1 MNWQE
6 PLGNVLIVDDNSE
19 FQHAASDLAR
29 QSNCVPFPAT
39 TLQEARRLT
48 RDENFDLILI
58 DLNLPDG
65 NGLDL
70 LDGIDLTAHG
80 QIVVVT
86 GYPTVES
93 AVRAV
98 ATPVVE
104 YLVKP
109 LGPGVLSGL
118 LDRAHVRAQLR
129 RTEQTGG
136 LGDMIGQSAPMQ
148 ELFARIRRVA
158 PLDVDVIVHGESG
171 TGKELAARAVHDLSG
186 RAGRFVAV
194 NCGAIAPELLGSQ
207 LFGHERGA
215 FNGALESHAGYFEQ
229 SEGGTLFL
237 DEISEMP
244 LAQQVYLLRALEGHS
259 FTRIG
264 GTQEIPLDVRVVAA
278 TNDDP
283 QLCVNSGA
291 LRADLFYRLLEFPLA
306 VPSLAE
312 RRGDIPLLAQ
322 HFLDRLN
329 ERYETQRIFSPD
341 ALQHLTSRQWPGNVR
356 ELRYAVQRLYI
367 LASGD
372 TVETKS
378 EAMSSPEAA
387 PDTSISFRVG
397 MTFDDV
403 EREMLLKTLAFH
415 RNNKRRAARALGIT
429 TKTIYNRLLRYRE
442 LGLIGDAEVGELTGD
457 HAE

>member
-19 FQHAASDLAR
+19 FQHAASGLAR
-29 QSNCVPFPAT
+29 LSNCVPFPAT

-48 RDENFDLILI
+48 RDETFDLILI

-70 LDGIDLTAHG
+70 LDDIDLTAHG

-86 GYPTVES
+86 GHPTVES

-118 LDRAHVRAQLR
+118 LERAHVRAQLR
-129 RTEQTGG
+129 QTEQTGG
-136 LGDMIGQSAPMQ
+136 LGDMIGQTAPMQ

-171 TGKELAARAVHDLSG
+171 TGKELVARAVHDLSG
-186 RAGRFVAV
+186 RRGRFVAV
-194 NCGAIAPELLGSQ
+194 NCGAIAPELLGSH

-215 FNGALESHAGYFEQ
+215 FNGALETHAGYFEQ

-264 GTQEIPLDVRVVAA
+264 GTQEIPLDVRVVAT

-291 LRADLFYRLLEFPLA
+291 LRADLYYRLLEFPLA

-312 RRGDIPLLAQ
+312 RRSDIPLLAQ

-329 ERYETQRIFSPD
+329 ERYETQRVFSPD
-341 ALQHLTSRQWPGNVR
+341 ALQYLTSRQWPGNVR

-378 EAMSSPEAA
+378 EATAGPEAA

-442 LGLIGDAEVGELTGD
+442 LGLIGDAEVGDLTGD
-457 HAE
+457 RAE

>member
-6 PLGNVLIVDDNSE
+6 PLGNILIVDDNPE

-29 QSNCVPFPAT
+29 LSNCIPFAAT

-58 DLNLPDG
+58 DLDLPDG
-65 NGLDL
+65 NGLCL
-70 LDGIDLTAHG
+70 LDDIDLTAHG
-80 QIVVVT
+80 QIVIVT
-86 GYPTVES
+86 GHPTVES

-109 LGPGVLSGL
+109 LGSGVLSGL
-118 LDRAHVRAQLR
+118 LDRARVRAQLR
-129 RTEQTGG
+129 QTRQSDG

-158 PLDVDVIVHGESG
+158 PLDVNVLVHGESG
-171 TGKELAARAVHDLSG
+171 TGKELVARALHDLSG
-186 RAGRFVAV
+186 RRGRFVAV
-194 NCGAIAPELLGSQ
+194 NCGAIAPELLGSH

-229 SEGGTLFL
+229 AEGGTLFL
-237 DEISEMP
+237 DAISEMP
-244 LAQQVYLLRALEGHS
+244 LALQVYLLRALEGHS

-264 GTQEIPLDVRVVAA
+264 GTHEIPLDVRVVAA

-283 QLCVNSGA
+283 QVCVNSGE
-291 LRADLFYRLLEFPLA
+291 LRADLYYRLLEFPLA

-312 RRGDIPLLAQ
+312 RRGDVPLLAQ
-322 HFLDRLN
+322 HFLARLN

-356 ELRYAVQRLYI
+356 ELRHAVQRLYI

-378 EAMSSPEAA
+378 EAIAGAEAA
-387 PDTSISFRVG
+387 PDTSISFHVG

-415 RNNKRRAARALGIT
+415 RNNKCRAARVLGIT

-442 LGLIGDAEVGELTGD
+442 LGLIGDAEVGDLTGD
-457 HAE
+457 PAE

>member
-1 MNWQE
+1 MNRQE

-19 FQHAASDLAR
+19 FQRAACDLAR
-29 QSNCVPFPAT
+29 ISNCVPFPAP

-48 RDENFDLILI
+48 QGENFDLILI

-70 LDGIDLTAHG
+70 LDDIDLTAHG

-86 GYPTVES
+86 GHPTVES

-109 LGPGVLSGL
+109 LGPGVLSSL
-118 LDRAHVRAQLR
+118 LERAHVRAQLR
-129 RTEQTGG
+129 QTEQTGG

-158 PLDVDVIVHGESG
+158 PLDVDVIVYGESG
-171 TGKELAARAVHDLSG
+171 TGKELVARAVHDLSG
-186 RAGRFVAV
+186 RRGRFVAV
-194 NCGAIAPELLGSQ
+194 NCGAIAPELLGSH

-215 FNGALESHAGYFEQ
+215 FNGALETHAGYFEQ

-264 GTQEIPLDVRVVAA
+264 GTQEIPLDVRVVAT

-291 LRADLFYRLLEFPLA
+291 LRADLYYRLLEFPLA

-329 ERYETQRIFSPD
+329 ERYETHRVFSPE

-378 EAMSSPEAA
+378 ETMAGQDAA

-457 HAE
+457 QAE